1 MRYKLNNNFH
11 LNINGNHNTVI
22 INQSNES
29 NYYNSGNSGCGC
41 FSWIGLIILI
51 GFIAP
56 FCNRSYPYTPTD
68 NQKWFEPVH
77 GSHSN
82 QINYR
87 KSCQLC
93 KDELCDEFLREHID
107 GYKVENYGRIH
118 NQTLTKE
125 NCTIC
130 KFNLKLSK
138 TELKKIYSES
148 QKSIQYVP
156 IFFEEYPMIDN
167 DIIPWGCR
175 SIKWI
180 EKQKALTVK
189 I

>member
-1 MRYKLNNNFH
+1 MENH
-11 LNINGNHNTVI
+11 THIHINGNHNIVNV
-22 INQSNES
+22 NQSNDV
-29 NYYNSGNSGCGC
+29 SGGGCGGIGCGC
-41 FSWIGLIILI
+41 FFWIFLLFFI
-51 GFIAP
+51 GCIAP
-56 FCNRSYPYTPTD
+56 LCNRSYPSQPSD

-77 GSHSN
+77 GSHTN

-93 KDELCDEFLREHID
+93 KDELCDDFLREHID

-180 EKQKALTVK
+180 EKQKAMTVK